1 MQCDRIVKRKTINIK
16 ARALAGGRRRVVGGE
31 GRGRGVGG
39 DGAMAMGCWLRGRS
53 AWEEDGVQGEGR
65 GVECGRLGAKALRGT
80 RGIRGHARDQSRG
93 IRGHHAGSGG
103 AARGPG
109 RWAMRG
115 LSTGGLGAKGL
126 FRTRPEIPKEP
137 VQSSASSSHV
147 FLARPGI
154 PKESV
159 QSSLAL
165 FPYGARASFLIGSQS

>member
-1 MQCDRIVKRKTINIK
+1 M
-16 ARALAGGRRRVVGGE
+16 VGSE

-53 AWEEDGVQGEGR
+53 AWEDEGVMIADNSCRNKSGHDTISSSDHAWSTTLTQKETDRDR
-65 GVECGRLGAKALRGT
+65 GKC
-80 RGIRGHARDQSRG
+80 GIRGIRG

-126 FRTRPEIPKEP
+126 FTLP
-137 VQSSASSSHV
+137 S
-147 FLARPGI
+147 GI
-154 PKESV
+154 
-159 QSSLAL
+159 
-165 FPYGARASFLIGSQS
+165 GGSN